1 MNDCKTWGA
10 LGFFSD
16 NAHTSKKAPHLRG
29 FLLVTSSGFVA
40 GLTALGAAELV
51 LLHPAKR

>member
-40 GLTALGAAELV
+40 GLTALGAAALV